1 MIVGYIK
8 EKNKSL
14 KFLDRLKS
22 IEITNYN
29 NNYIISIYKN
39 LNKENNKNMSK
50 IIKRII
56 KLLKTY
62 QIDTIVF
69 SNEVTKEF
77 KEEFSKN
84 LIINKFNITTL
95 KGKRI
100 MKYMDLEILN
110 YIFEKQNIEKEN
122 EEIYILIQ
130 QNKNYNINYKS
141 FLNELKEYIKKYIYK
156 FKIVNLIS
164 NDIRELKNIQD
175 EIMEKE
181 NILISVSNNKR
192 KALKRAKYIL
202 NINLNECE
210 LQKYTIN
217 RNAIIINLEQYIIFN
232 KTSFNGININN
243 IELDIPDDYIEQFEE
258 IGENFNY
265 TVLYESI
272 ILNLNGEKSKNKVK
286 ERIKEDN
293 IKIKYLI
300 GNNGKISD
308 VELKQMVKNN
318 IGILDKKQKVV

>member
-50 IIKRII
+50 IIKIII
-56 KLLKTY
+56 KLLKMY
-62 QIDTIVF
+62 KIDTIVF

-95 KGKRI
+95 NGKRI

-110 YIFEKQNIEKEN
+110 YIFEKQNIEKKN

-141 FLNELKEYIKKYIYK
+141 FLNELKEYIKKYIY
-156 FKIVNLIS
+156 IY
-164 NDIRELKNIQD
+164 LK
-175 EIMEKE
+175 
-181 NILISVSNNKR
+181 
-192 KALKRAKYIL
+192 
-202 NINLNECE
+202 
-210 LQKYTIN
+210 
-217 RNAIIINLEQYIIFN
+217 
-232 KTSFNGININN
+232 
-243 IELDIPDDYIEQFEE
+243 
-258 IGENFNY
+258 
-265 TVLYESI
+265 
-272 ILNLNGEKSKNKVK
+272 
-286 ERIKEDN
+286 
-293 IKIKYLI
+293 
-300 GNNGKISD
+300 
-308 VELKQMVKNN
+308 
-318 IGILDKKQKVV
+318 

>member
-50 IIKRII
+50 IIKIII
-56 KLLKTY
+56 KLLKMY
-62 QIDTIVF
+62 KIDTIVF

-110 YIFEKQNIEKEN
+110 YIFEKQNIEKKN

>member
-29 NNYIISIYKN
+29 NNYIISIYKK

-95 KGKRI
+95 NGKRI

-110 YIFEKQNIEKEN
+110 YIFEKQNIEKKN

-141 FLNELKEYIKKYIYK
+141 FLNELKEYIKKYIYI

-202 NINLNECE
+202 NINLNESE

-232 KTSFNGININN
+232 KISFNGININN

>member
-110 YIFEKQNIEKEN
+110 YIFEKQNIEKKN

>member
-56 KLLKTY
+56 KLLKMY
-62 QIDTIVF
+62 KIDTIVF

-100 MKYMDLEILN
+100 MKYMDLEIIN

-243 IELDIPDDYIEQFEE
+243 IELDIPDEYIEQFEK

>member
-50 IIKRII
+50 IIKIII
-56 KLLKTY
+56 KLLKMY
-62 QIDTIVF
+62 KIDTIVF

-110 YIFEKQNIEKEN
+110 YIFEKQNIEKKN

-243 IELDIPDDYIEQFEE
+243 IELDIPDEYIEQFEE

-272 ILNLNGEKSKNKVK
+272 ILNLNGEKLKNKVK

-308 VELKQMVKNN
+308 VELKQM
-318 IGILDKKQKVV
+318 GQLKK

>member
-50 IIKRII
+50 IIKIII
-56 KLLKTY
+56 KLLKMY
-62 QIDTIVF
+62 KIDTIVF

-95 KGKRI
+95 NGKRI

-110 YIFEKQNIEKEN
+110 YIFEKQNIEKKN

-141 FLNELKEYIKKYIYK
+141 FLNELKEYIKKYIYI

-202 NINLNECE
+202 NINLNESE

>member
-1 MIVGYIK
+1 MNKPEIK
-8 EKNKSL
+8 KG
-14 KFLDRLKS
+14 
-22 IEITNYN
+22 
-29 NNYIISIYKN
+29 
-39 LNKENNKNMSK
+39 
-50 IIKRII
+50 
-56 KLLKTY
+56 
-62 QIDTIVF
+62 TI
-69 SNEVTKEF
+69 
-77 KEEFSKN
+77 
-84 LIINKFNITTL
+84 
-95 KGKRI
+95 KRI

-110 YIFEKQNIEKEN
+110 YIFEKQNIEKKN

-141 FLNELKEYIKKYIYK
+141 FLNELKEYIKKYIYI

-202 NINLNECE
+202 NINLNESE

>member
-62 QIDTIVF
+62 KIDTIVF

-243 IELDIPDDYIEQFEE
+243 IELDIPDEYIEQFEE

>member
-50 IIKRII
+50 IIKIII
-56 KLLKTY
+56 KLLKMY
-62 QIDTIVF
+62 KIDTIVF

-243 IELDIPDDYIEQFEE
+243 IELDIPDEYIEQFEK

>member
-1 MIVGYIK
+1 
-8 EKNKSL
+8 
-14 KFLDRLKS
+14 
-22 IEITNYN
+22 
-29 NNYIISIYKN
+29 
-39 LNKENNKNMSK
+39 
-50 IIKRII
+50 
-56 KLLKTY
+56 
-62 QIDTIVF
+62 
-69 SNEVTKEF
+69 
-77 KEEFSKN
+77 
-84 LIINKFNITTL
+84 
-95 KGKRI
+95 
-100 MKYMDLEILN
+100 
-110 YIFEKQNIEKEN
+110 
-122 EEIYILIQ
+122 
-130 QNKNYNINYKS
+130 
-141 FLNELKEYIKKYIYK
+141 
-156 FKIVNLIS
+156 
-164 NDIRELKNIQD
+164 
-175 EIMEKE
+175 MEKE

-202 NINLNECE
+202 NINLNESE

>member
-62 QIDTIVF
+62 KIDTIVF

-95 KGKRI
+95 NGKRI

-110 YIFEKQNIEKEN
+110 YIFEKQNIEKKN

>member
-50 IIKRII
+50 IIKIII

-110 YIFEKQNIEKEN
+110 YIFEKQNIEKKN

-141 FLNELKEYIKKYIYK
+141 FLNELKEYIKKYIYI

-202 NINLNECE
+202 NINLNESE

>member
-50 IIKRII
+50 IIKIII

-110 YIFEKQNIEKEN
+110 YIFEKQNIEKKN

-243 IELDIPDDYIEQFEE
+243 IELDIPDEYIEQFEE

-272 ILNLNGEKSKNKVK
+272 ILNLNEEKLKNKVK

>member
-110 YIFEKQNIEKEN
+110 YIFEKQNIEKKN

-141 FLNELKEYIKKYIYK
+141 FLNELKEYIKKYIYI

-202 NINLNECE
+202 NINLNESE

>member
-50 IIKRII
+50 IIKIII
-56 KLLKTY
+56 KLLKMY
-62 QIDTIVF
+62 KIDTIVF

-95 KGKRI
+95 NGKRI

-110 YIFEKQNIEKEN
+110 YIFEKQNIEKKN

>member
-110 YIFEKQNIEKEN
+110 YIFEKQNIEKKN

-202 NINLNECE
+202 NINLNESE

>member
-50 IIKRII
+50 IIKIII
-56 KLLKTY
+56 KLLKMY
-62 QIDTIVF
+62 KIDTIVF

-110 YIFEKQNIEKEN
+110 YIFEKQNIEKKN

-243 IELDIPDDYIEQFEE
+243 IELDIPDEYIEQFEE

-272 ILNLNGEKSKNKVK
+272 ILNLNGEKLKNKVK